1 MAGSRLRHRQKGHSL
16 FVEDW
21 IFQVISTLGYLGLA
35 LLLVAENLFPPIP
48 SEVVLPLAG
57 FVVGRGDLGFLQA
70 LLASTTGSVVGALIL
85 YALGRYGGR
94 GLVLRYGSWLR
105 VSATELE
112 RAEGWFR
119 RYGGWVV
126 LGARVVPFARS
137 IVSIPA
143 GTMQMPL
150 IRFTVL
156 TALGSGAWN
165 ALLIGAGVSLGAN
178 WTRISGWIGSYSDVV
193 LILLAGTAA
202 VFLVLRHRRRKG

>member
-1 MAGSRLRHRQKGHSL
+1 MAGTRSGRRQKGHSL

-156 TALGSGAWN
+156 TALGSGVWN
-165 ALLIGAGVSLGAN
+165 VLLIGAGVSLGAN
-178 WTRISGWIGSYSDVV
+178 WTRISSWIGSYSDVV
-193 LILLAGTAA
+193 LILLAGAAA
-202 VFLVLRHRRRKG
+202 VFLVLRHRRRKA